1 MPTKTSSRRAA
12 KKELEPEDSETP
24 SSHNSNENV
33 SVDSTR
39 TRRKPK
45 QVPKYAD
52 DEEENDETSKKQP
65 LKKSKVPVRKR
76 ANKLAEKDPKS
87 SEVLSQITD
96 LENNEADIFNED
108 AVPVEAEY
116 KPKES
121 SKAKRGATR
130 KKKVEIEIP
139 LPSLPSPP
147 PLPPPP
153 REQTVSFQPPEE
165 VPFAGGTSKNQKECN
180 NEKGSSSLAMDGT
193 FVVSTKPKTAR
204 TSNDLDLS
212 ESSEDEN
219 VKEKEKR
226 RLQKQAAENPFSFKN
241 YVAKVAKDPLEQTSS
256 TVSVPKDSHADSG
269 MQRQLDQLRASSES
283 SLDSLDLSSIDV
295 KQLVRENTRLRD
307 EIDHKEHLLTNRN
320 RRITELESE
329 LKLIRVREKEESGA
343 LDKHLR
349 QVEKNYTSAVQR
361 VKELETEVFRLEEKS
376 SRVRRSGPVVVEVPQ
391 EMVERGQAVSQHL
404 NLIAAEGETQMKN
417 MLAGIEKLRQM
428 SAVVA
433 SMHKF
438 SEEEQ
443 LPPQ

>member
-226 RLQKQAAENPFSFKN
+226 RLQKQGT
-241 YVAKVAKDPLEQTSS
+241 L
-256 TVSVPKDSHADSG
+256 G
-269 MQRQLDQLRASSES
+269 
-283 SLDSLDLSSIDV
+283 
-295 KQLVRENTRLRD
+295 
-307 EIDHKEHLLTNRN
+307 
-320 RRITELESE
+320 
-329 LKLIRVREKEESGA
+329 
-343 LDKHLR
+343 
-349 QVEKNYTSAVQR
+349 
-361 VKELETEVFRLEEKS
+361 
-376 SRVRRSGPVVVEVPQ
+376 
-391 EMVERGQAVSQHL
+391 
-404 NLIAAEGETQMKN
+404 
-417 MLAGIEKLRQM
+417 
-428 SAVVA
+428 
-433 SMHKF
+433 
-438 SEEEQ
+438 
-443 LPPQ
+443 